1 MQIKHFQA
9 ATMAEALERVKRELG
24 PEAVILSACSRKNGK
39 GLFGPFKK
47 AGVEVTAAGN
57 GPLAPSETDRSRTD
71 AEKVTINRGSYPAA
85 ARRLAR
91 PKMTARISYS
101 TPHAPV
107 RPPVE
112 RMSPNRRDIPK
123 ETDGPAGFNHHR
135 LYRCL
140 LNQGVE
146 KAYAR
151 EMVAEVRPPGGI
163 ADQEP
168 GNASL
173 QLAGILEKIGVAAQP
188 PVLESGQQRCIAVVG
203 ATGVG
208 KTTAI
213 SKLAA
218 EYAVDGNLRV
228 AMISLDNIRVAASNQ
243 LQALADIIG
252 VPLEVAADRA
262 GLDSALDK
270 FRQHDLILIDTPGLC
285 FRNASHVDVLSEWFD
300 AMGPLEVH
308 LLLSATSRWRDNLDL
323 YERLDGIRVNRL
335 MFSKV
340 DETFYYGDILNLLL
354 RLQIPVS
361 FFFDGAAG
369 PDGVKK
375 AKLNVLADF
384 LGETMSAQ
392 NRLYAPEGDQSS
404 RRLTRPVPMR
414 WLPLADEIDASPDS
428 EAAATGDRVETERGG
443 SRSGFFRFNGKNK
456 RVTTA

>member
-57 GPLAPSETDRSRTD
+57 GPLAPSEPNRSRTD
-71 AEKVTINRGSYPAA
+71 AEKVTTNRGSYPAA

-91 PKMTARISYS
+91 PKMTARIFLQH
-101 TPHAPV
+101 TPCACAARGRTNVPEQEGH
-107 RPPVE
+107 
-112 RMSPNRRDIPK
+112 SQG
-123 ETDGPAGFNHHR
+123 DGPAGFNHHR

-151 EMVAEVRPPGGI
+151 EMVAEARPPGGI

-188 PVLESGQQRCIAVVG
+188 PVFKSGQQRCIAVVG

-243 LQALADIIG
+243 LQVLADIIG

-300 AMGPLEVH
+300 AMRPLEVH

-323 YERLDGIRVNRL
+323 YERLGGIRVNRL

-361 FFFDGAAG
+361 FSSM
-369 PDGVKK
+369 
-375 AKLNVLADF
+375 VLR
-384 LGETMSAQ
+384 GRTV
-392 NRLYAPEGDQSS
+392 S
-404 RRLTRPVPMR
+404 RRQ
-414 WLPLADEIDASPDS
+414 
-428 EAAATGDRVETERGG
+428 
-443 SRSGFFRFNGKNK
+443 N
-456 RVTTA
+456 